1 MARRVIT
8 SIPGPEWA
16 ALFTPGFTRSA
27 FRLEARQHYTM
38 ADEQEPF
45 SRFCAG
51 LDPQLDLSWW
61 TALAS
66 AHAAAGHTMS
76 RVRVIVE
83 PPTDYTRFELYAYP
97 TMIAAGDDIRIVSVQ
112 PGTWPEGIP
121 QHDFWLFDDRDLW
134 LLNYDTEG
142 TLLSAEQAEDPDVI
156 SRHLQWRDSALAQ
169 AIPVSDYLA
178 LTRQRAP

>member
-1 MARRVIT
+1 MGRRLIT

-27 FRLEARQHYTM
+27 FRLEARQHYSM

-45 SRFCAG
+45 GRFCAG
-51 LDPQLDLSWW
+51 LNPRLDLSWW
-61 TALAS
+61 TGLART
-66 AHAAAGHTMS
+66 HTAAGHAMS

-97 TMIAAGDDIRIVSVQ
+97 AMIAAGDDIKVISV
-112 PGTWPEGIP
+112 PASTWPDGLP
-121 QHDFWLFDDRDLW
+121 QHDFWLFDDRDVW
-134 LLNYDTEG
+134 LLNYDQAG
-142 TLLSAEQAEDPDVI
+142 TLLSAEQADDPDVI
-156 SRHLQWRDSALAQ
+156 SRHLGWRDAALAQ

-178 LTRQRAP
+178 LTRRPAT